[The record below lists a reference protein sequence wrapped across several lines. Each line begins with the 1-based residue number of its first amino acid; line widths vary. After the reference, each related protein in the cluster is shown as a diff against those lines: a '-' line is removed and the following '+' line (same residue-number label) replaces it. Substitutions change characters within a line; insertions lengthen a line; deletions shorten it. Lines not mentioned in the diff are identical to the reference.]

1 MSKSEKTP
9 IAALTKWV
17 FVALVLGFIF
27 GWIRYWIGYYILLQ
41 GIAAGLLIA
50 WAVKKIAK
58 DQQQSLINIRFKMTI
73 ILFFSFMIGEAV
85 GFGFA
90 QPVFDPLGWFGRV
103 WNGDTSE
110 SVFGIF
116 STGGVAHQAFSGGL
130 NGGFWLFLSLF
141 DLIFM
146 FFFMLISMPLKTN
159 KKRS

>member
-1 MSKSEKTP
+1 MSKSEKIPTS
-9 IAALTKWV
+9 AVAKWV
-17 FVALVLGFIF
+17 FTALVFGFVLG
-27 GWIRYWIGYYILLQ
+27 WVRYWIGYYILLQ
-41 GIAAGLLIA
+41 GIAAGLLMV
-50 WAVKKIAK
+50 WVVKRIAK
-58 DQQQSLINIRFKMTI
+58 EQQQFLVNIRFKMTV
-73 ILFFSFMIGEAV
+73 ILFFSFMIGQAF

-90 QPVFDPLGWFGRV
+90 QPVFDPLGWLGRV

-116 STGGVAHQAFSGGL
+116 STGGVAHQAFAEGL
-130 NGGFWLFLSLF
+130 SGGFWLFLSLF